1 LSIYPGHTIV
11 ISPIGNF
18 DSEITES
25 VEKGISHIFDF
36 PAIILPLLENTGFAF
51 DSGRNQYYSTPVLEK
66 LESCAPSF
74 ALKVLAITDVDLFI
88 PVLTYVYGEAQ
99 LGGRTCIVS
108 TYRLKDPFL
117 PTRINGHHIQRIVKE
132 AVHELG
138 HTFSLRHCRE
148 HTCIMHYCRTEL
160 DVDRKSDQLCRYCRI
175 LLEDEIKKIN
185 KGSWV
190 QGIGL

>member
-1 LSIYPGHTIV
+1 LNIKPENTIV

-25 VEKGISHIFDF
+25 VEKGIRRIFSF
-36 PAIILPLLENTGFAF
+36 QATILPLLENAGFAF
-51 DSGRNQYYSTPVLEK
+51 DSIRNQYHSTPILGK
-66 LESCAPSF
+66 LESRAPSF

-88 PVLTYVYGEAQ
+88 PVLTHVYGEAQ

-108 TYRLKDPFL
+108 THRLKGPFL
-117 PTRINGHHIQRIVKE
+117 PVRINDTHIQRIVKE

-148 HTCIMHYCRTEL
+148 HSCIMHYCRTEL
-160 DVDRKSDQLCRYCRI
+160 DVDRKSDQLCRYCKI

-185 KGSWV
+185 RSGAEEKPC
-190 QGIGL
+190 